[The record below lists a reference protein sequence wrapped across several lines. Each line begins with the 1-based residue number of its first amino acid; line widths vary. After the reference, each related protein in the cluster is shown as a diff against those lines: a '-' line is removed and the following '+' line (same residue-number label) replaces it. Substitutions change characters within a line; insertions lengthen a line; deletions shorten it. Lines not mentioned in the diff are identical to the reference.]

1 LNPQGVSLFVSDL
14 HLSPDRPE
22 TLALFLAFL
31 AGRAREA
38 DQLYLLGD
46 IFDAWIGDDD
56 DSSPNA
62 EVKAA
67 LGAVTASGVRCH
79 LMHGNRDFLVGRSFC
94 RQTGCRLLRDPTLAR
109 FADEPTLLMHGD
121 LLCTDDVAYQRFR
134 RRVRNPLVQRL
145 FLWRSLAA
153 RRKVAADYRRKSGA
167 ATAEKAPQIMD
178 VNQETV
184 ARYLRRSGAVR
195 LIHGHTHR
203 PGDHLI
209 AIDGR
214 EAVRSVLA
222 EWHPNQGEMLVH
234 GPSGWHREPVL
245 PSQSHNLQ
253 GRSDS
258 PLQHRPH
265 REPSVTG
272 SSPIPSATRSST
284 ATKL

>member
-1 LNPQGVSLFVSDL
+1 LNIQDVSVFVSDL
-14 HLSPDRPE
+14 HLSPDRPA
-22 TLALFLAFL
+22 TVDLFLAFL

-56 DSSPNA
+56 DGTPNA

-67 LGAVTASGVRCH
+67 LAAITASGVRCH
-79 LMHGNRDFLVGRSFC
+79 LMHGNRDFLIGRAFS
-94 RQTGCRLLRDPTLAR
+94 RETGCRLLRDPTLAR
-109 FADEPTLLMHGD
+109 FAGEPTLLMHGD

-134 RRVRNPLVQRL
+134 RRIRNPLVRRL

-167 ATAEKAPQIMD
+167 ATAEKTADIMD

-184 ARYLRRSGAVR
+184 ARYLRRYGATR

-203 PGDHLI
+203 PGDHRMQ
-209 AIDGR
+209 IDGR

-222 EWHPNQGEMLVH
+222 EWHPDRGEMLVH
-234 GPSGWHREPVL
+234 DPSGWHREVVL
-245 PSQSHNLQ
+245 PS
-253 GRSDS
+253 
-258 PLQHRPH
+258 
-265 REPSVTG
+265 E
-272 SSPIPSATRSST
+272 
-284 ATKL
+284 

>member
-1 LNPQGVSLFVSDL
+1 MNPQGVSLFVSDL

-22 TLALFLAFL
+22 TLSLALSFL

-38 DQLYLLGD
+38 DRLYLLGD

-67 LGAVTASGVRCH
+67 LAAVTASGVRCH
-79 LMHGNRDFLVGRSFC
+79 LMHGNRDFLIGRAFC
-94 RQTGCRLLRDPTLAR
+94 RETGCRLLRDPTLAR
-109 FADEPTLLMHGD
+109 FGGESTLLMHGD

-134 RRVRNPLVQRL
+134 RRIRNPLVQRL

-184 ARYLRRSGAVR
+184 ARYLRRYGAVR

-234 GPSGWHREPVL
+234 EPSGWHREPVL

-253 GRSDS
+253 GR
-258 PLQHRPH
+258 H

-284 ATKL
+284 VTKL